1 MHCTLAHMRQ
11 LRSLLMAIKQHITH
25 FHMVGA
31 LFKSSWIYMDILL
44 VNRFR
49 MVLLVENDWKV
60 IFSTPR

>member
-1 MHCTLAHMRQ
+1 
-11 LRSLLMAIKQHITH
+11 
-25 FHMVGA
+25 MVGA